1 MNQAMK
7 SVIKESDGL
16 GNAAVPGNYNKPNFS
31 MGTATPVGPGPDQQM
46 IAQSAA
52 GTPNG
57 IDPLNKGFQIGG
69 ADDPL
74 AEYEKAHDNPAGFG
88 IGGGKPTSPMN
99 SPSHPAMATMKED
112 GIGMGPDGQPIG
124 EGENP
129 FAEDGNPFV
138 EDDELVFEDMDAVP
152 AFEDIEDDPEL
163 AALPVD
169 ANGVIDPVVLPDEVI
184 VDSELGAIPDVVLPF
199 EEPIV
204 EIGEDDVDIQ
214 IPENAFENDGV
225 IESIPVM
232 ESFKLPENQK
242 VVVSKDDQIFFL
254 GHVREEFT
262 PKFAESAFTRALKS
276 LCENKGDGRLFMSR
290 GKNERVAVV
299 GRSLLVEV
307 AKDWRLPGTST
318 VFEAHDLLQI
328 VASKP
333 IREVDEVD
341 EDEDPKAEGKSKG
354 KGKKENDDDKEKE
367 KEEEKLKK
375 EAALAYHRWKEVAK
389 KKKEDGDDDDDDDDS
404 GDDEEKAEKKKK
416 KERAKRESA
425 FLARQKNGGYI

>member
-1 MNQAMK
+1 MK
-7 SVIKESDGL
+7 RVVKESDGL
-16 GNAAVPGNYNKPNFS
+16 GNATVPSGYNQPNFG
-31 MGTATPVGPGPDQQM
+31 MGTAISVGPGPDQQM
-46 IAQSAA
+46 LAQSAA
-52 GTPNG
+52 ATPNG
-57 IDPLNKGFQIGG
+57 IDLLNKGFQIGG

-74 AEYEKAHDNPAGFG
+74 AEFENAQDNPAGFG

-112 GIGMGPDGQPIG
+112 GIGMGMDGMPIG
-124 EGENP
+124 EDENP
-129 FAEDGNPFV
+129 FAEDDDSFV
-138 EDDELVFEDMDAVP
+138 EDDELVFEDVDAVP
-152 AFEDIEDDPEL
+152 AFEDIGDDPVL

-169 ANGVIDPVVLPDEVI
+169 ASGVIEPVVIPDELI
-184 VDSELGAIPDVVLPF
+184 VDPELGAIPDVVLPF

-225 IESIPVM
+225 LEAIPVM
-232 ESFKLPENQK
+232 ESFKLPENQRI
-242 VVVSKDDQIFFL
+242 VVSKGDQIFLL

-276 LCENKGDGRLFMSR
+276 LCEGKGGGRLSMTGEKR
-290 GKNERVAVV
+290 EKVAIV

-333 IREVDEVD
+333 LREAEEVD
-341 EDEDPKAEGKSKG
+341 EDEDSKVEG
-354 KGKKENDDDKEKE
+354 KGKKENDDDKD

-375 EAALAYHRWKEVAK
+375 EAMLARRRWEEAK
-389 KKKEDGDDDDDDDDS
+389 KRREDAEEEEEEEE

-425 FLARQKNGGYI
+425 LLARQRNGGYI